1 MNILTYPNQI
11 LRNEN
16 ETVKEVDDNIKNIFL
31 EMMVIMKK
39 YGGVGLA
46 APQVGINKRLIVI
59 ASPGIR
65 CIMLANPK
73 IIQFQG
79 QQIDDEACLS
89 IPKVKVEIHRT
100 QDITVRGLND
110 NNKLVEIK
118 LSGFLARVLQHE
130 IDHLKG
136 KLIIDYS

>member
-46 APQVGINKRLIVI
+46 APQVGINKR
-59 ASPGIR
+59 
-65 CIMLANPK
+65 
-73 IIQFQG
+73 
-79 QQIDDEACLS
+79 
-89 IPKVKVEIHRT
+89 
-100 QDITVRGLND
+100 
-110 NNKLVEIK
+110 
-118 LSGFLARVLQHE
+118 
-130 IDHLKG
+130 
-136 KLIIDYS
+136 